1 MELLIY
7 FNSSDMDSTAR
18 IYIQGAGCKVPSCT
32 EAYSIPGTEDGSKQ
46 ITGLNLFT
54 VIAILM

>member
-32 EAYSIPGTEDGSKQ
+32 EAYSILGTEDGSK
-46 ITGLNLFT
+46 
-54 VIAILM
+54 